1 MCGRTRLGA
10 SPESVMGAT
19 GAKRWRRREHYRPSN
34 NLCPGRQSP
43 ALHRGDAPGEL
54 ELTTMAFGLV
64 PSYTDKAARPDFFR
78 MANARSETV
87 SAQPAFRRL
96 LAHRRCVVPID
107 GFYEWLP
114 EPQRKQP
121 FYISSAACA
130 GDRAG
135 EPQLL
140 WIAALWDV
148 WHAQDGTELPT
159 YALLTRDVSP
169 ELAWLHDRMPVVL
182 DAKSARAWLDVG
194 GTDPLDALRTCLRA
208 SPIELRWHKVHPR
221 MSVVKYDGDDA
232 HLPWTPTPI
241 TAFFERMPPKGE
253 ATPAPAPAARTDDA
267 AGARVDADATPNKV
281 PTSELQSDERQ
292 TAPHPAEGRTPG
304 ACGPVGL
311 RGGQHA
317 RWPEALAL
325 AEEPAYVGSRYPR
338 QRRFL
343 PSRSALRLRISH
355 VSRFL

>member
-1 MCGRTRLGA
+1 
-10 SPESVMGAT
+10 MGAT

-267 AGARVDADATPNKV
+267 AGARVDADATPNKGAEAPAASP
-281 PTSELQSDERQ
+281 PTELRSESKRFKRTEADASGAGASLARAG
-292 TAPHPAEGRTPG
+292 APPDTPPQLARRKAPAAMPRTRPASANRTQPG
-304 ACGPVGL
+304 
-311 RGGQHA
+311 
-317 RWPEALAL
+317 
-325 AEEPAYVGSRYPR
+325 
-338 QRRFL
+338 
-343 PSRSALRLRISH
+343 ISSFFH
-355 VSRFL
+355 RV